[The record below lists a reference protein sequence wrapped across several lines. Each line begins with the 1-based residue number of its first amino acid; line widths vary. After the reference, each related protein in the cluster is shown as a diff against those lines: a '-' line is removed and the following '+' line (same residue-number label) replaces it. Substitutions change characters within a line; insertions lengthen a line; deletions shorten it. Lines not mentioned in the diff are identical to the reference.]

1 MLRLWRCCTQAAQ
14 ALGGALFVALFGVFV
29 LQVVSRFVF
38 DRPLPWTDEL
48 AVVLYVWII
57 LWACATMVPTRE
69 HVMFDLLW
77 QEASPGTRRWMAA
90 LGHVLVGGL
99 SLWALPACWDYVS
112 FMSREATPVLD
123 IPFSLVFLPFVLLL
137 VALVGRSLLGLRQAW
152 RGEGLDDPAL
162 PAVDPSAGGPP

>member
-1 MLRLWRCCTQAAQ
+1 MTRSLWRRGAFAAR
-14 ALGGALFVALFGVFV
+14 ALGGALFVGLFGVFV

-69 HVMFDLLW
+69 HVMFDLVW
-77 QEASPGTRRWMAA
+77 QWATPRTRRVMAV
-90 LGHVLVGGL
+90 LGHLLVGGL
-99 SLWALPACWDYVS
+99 SCWALPACWDYVR

-137 VALVGRSLLGLRQAW
+137 ISLVIRSAHGVYRVWQGDTVEDLA
-152 RGEGLDDPAL
+152 
-162 PAVDPSAGGPP
+162 SSGGAA

>member
-1 MLRLWRCCTQAAQ
+1 MHAVWSRCAWAART
-14 ALGGALFVALFGVFV
+14 LGGALFVALFGVFV
-29 LQVVSRFVF
+29 LQVVSRFVL

-69 HVMFDLLW
+69 HVMFDLVW
-77 QEASPGTRRWMAA
+77 HAASHRTRRGMAMV
-90 LGHVLVGGL
+90 GHLMLGGL

-137 VALVGRSLLGLRQAW
+137 VSLVIRSAWGLHQAW
-152 RGEGLDDPAL
+152 QGKGLQDVHAPEAQ
-162 PAVDPSAGGPP
+162 A

>member
-1 MLRLWRCCTQAAQ
+1 MLKTVVRQGAAAAR
-14 ALGGALFVALFGVFV
+14 ALGGALFVALFAAFV
-29 LQVVSRFVF
+29 LQVASRFVL

-69 HVMFDLLW
+69 HVVFDLVW
-77 QEASPGTRRWMAA
+77 QAVSPRTRRFMAIA
-90 LGHVLVGGL
+90 GHLLLGSM

-123 IPFSLVFLPFVLLL
+123 IPFSLVFLPFVVLL
-137 VALVGRSLLGLRQAW
+137 VSLVIRSFVGLHQAW
-152 RGEGLDDPAL
+152 RGEGLHVATEL
-162 PAVDPSAGGPP
+162 ESTS

>member
-1 MLRLWRCCTQAAQ
+1 LLRRCVGAAH
-14 ALGGALFVALFGVFV
+14 ALGGGLFVGLFGVFV
-29 LQVVSRFVF
+29 MQVVSRFIF

-69 HVMFDLLW
+69 HVMFDLVW
-77 QEASPGTRRWMAA
+77 QWATPRMRRVMAA

-99 SLWALPACWDYVS
+99 SCWALPACWDYVR

-137 VALVGRSLLGLRQAW
+137 MSLVLRSLLGLYRVWQGDEA
-152 RGEGLDDPAL
+152 RAFASP
-162 PAVDPSAGGPP
+162 GGAT

>member
-1 MLRLWRCCTQAAQ
+1 MMHAVWSRCAWAART
-14 ALGGALFVALFGVFV
+14 LGGALFVALFGVFV
-29 LQVVSRFVF
+29 LQVVSRFVL

-77 QEASPGTRRWMAA
+77 QSASPKTRRSMA
-90 LGHVLVGGL
+90 LVGHVLIGSL
-99 SLWALPACWDYVS
+99 SLWALPACWDYVW

-123 IPFSLVFLPFVLLL
+123 IPFSLVFMPFVVLL
-137 VALVGRSLLGLRQAW
+137 VSLVARSIRGIRQAW
-152 RGEGLDDPAL
+152 RGEGAHASDELGG
-162 PAVDPSAGGPP
+162 SA

>member
-1 MLRLWRCCTQAAQ
+1 MWRLMGQRSTRAAQ
-14 ALGGALFVALFGVFV
+14 AFGGALFVTLFGVFV
-29 LQVVSRFVF
+29 LQVVSRFVLN
-38 DRPLPWTDEL
+38 RPLPWTDEL
-48 AVVLYVWII
+48 VVVLYVWII

-77 QEASPGTRRWMAA
+77 QAATPRTRRVMAMA
-90 LGHVLVGGL
+90 GHLLLGGL

-137 VALVGRSLLGLRQAW
+137 ISLVMRSIWGLYQAW
-152 RGEGLDDPAL
+152 SGRGCQDGNNPEDPA
-162 PAVDPSAGGPP
+162 

>member
-1 MLRLWRCCTQAAQ
+1 
-14 ALGGALFVALFGVFV
+14 
-29 LQVVSRFVF
+29 VVSRFVF

-69 HVMFDLLW
+69 HVMFDLVW
-77 QEASPGTRRWMAA
+77 HAASHRTRRLMAMV
-90 LGHVLVGGL
+90 GHLLLGGL

-137 VALVGRSLLGLRQAW
+137 VSLVIRSAWGLHQAW
-152 RGEGLDDPAL
+152 QGKGLYDALEPEGPE
-162 PAVDPSAGGPP
+162 

>member
-1 MLRLWRCCTQAAQ
+1 MMQSLWRRCACIAHAW
-14 ALGGALFVALFGVFV
+14 GGGLFVGLFGVFV
-29 LQVVSRFVF
+29 LQVASRFIF

-69 HVMFDLLW
+69 HVMFDLIW
-77 QEASPGTRRWMAA
+77 QWATPRTRRVMAM
-90 LGHVLVGGL
+90 LGHVMVGGL
-99 SLWALPACWDYVS
+99 SCWALPACWDYVR

-137 VALVGRSLLGLRQAW
+137 FSLVIRSLIGLYRVW
-152 RGEGLDDPAL
+152 CDDMAAEFESP
-162 PAVDPSAGGPP
+162 GGAA

>member
-1 MLRLWRCCTQAAQ
+1 MLKVWQRGVAVARAI
-14 ALGGALFVALFGVFV
+14 GGGLFVALFGVFV
-29 LQVVSRFVF
+29 LQVVSRFIF

-69 HVMFDLLW
+69 HVMFDLVW
-77 QEASPGTRRWMAA
+77 QAVSPRTRRHMAWV
-90 LGHVLVGGL
+90 GHVLTGGL

-123 IPFSLVFLPFVLLL
+123 IPFSVVFLPFVLLL
-137 VALVGRSLLGLRQAW
+137 ISLLVRSAVGILQAW
-152 RGEGLDDPAL
+152 RGTGIDD
-162 PAVDPSAGGPP
+162 VQEQGGAA

>member
-1 MLRLWRCCTQAAQ
+1 MLTLWSRGRAIAQ
-14 ALGGALFVALFGVFV
+14 TLGGVLFVALFGVFV

-69 HVMFDLLW
+69 HVMFDLVW
-77 QEASPGTRRWMAA
+77 QEASPRVRRWMAIA
-90 LGHVLVGGL
+90 GHMLIGGL
-99 SLWALPACWDYVS
+99 CLWALPACWDYVW

-123 IPFSLVFLPFVLLL
+123 IPFSLVFFPFVMLLISL
-137 VALVGRSLLGLRQAW
+137 VVRAVMGVRQAW
-152 RGEGLDDPAL
+152 WGEGLQDAD
-162 PAVDPSAGGPP
+162 AGEGQS

>member
-1 MLRLWRCCTQAAQ
+1 MWRRGASAAQ
-14 ALGGALFVALFGVFV
+14 TLGGALFVALFGVFV

-77 QEASPGTRRWMAA
+77 QEASPCVRRWMAGA
-90 LGHVLVGGL
+90 GHVLIGGL
-99 SLWALPACWDYVS
+99 SLWALPACWDYVW
-112 FMSREATPVLD
+112 FMSRETTPVLD
-123 IPFSLVFLPFVLLL
+123 IPFSLVFLPFVVLL
-137 VALVGRSLLGLRQAW
+137 VSLVVRSVLGIRQAW
-152 RGEGLDDPAL
+152 RGDDVHDVHAEGNVA
-162 PAVDPSAGGPP
+162 

>member
-1 MLRLWRCCTQAAQ
+1 MWRRVAQ
-14 ALGGALFVALFGVFV
+14 RTSCIAHGLGGALFVMLFGVFV
-29 LQVVSRFVF
+29 LQVVSRFAF

-69 HVMFDLLW
+69 HVMFDLVW
-77 QEASPGTRRWMAA
+77 HAASHRTRRGMAMV
-90 LGHVLVGGL
+90 GHLMLGGL

-137 VALVGRSLLGLRQAW
+137 VSLVIRSAWGLHQAW
-152 RGEGLDDPAL
+152 QGQGLHDGHAPEAQ
-162 PAVDPSAGGPP
+162 A